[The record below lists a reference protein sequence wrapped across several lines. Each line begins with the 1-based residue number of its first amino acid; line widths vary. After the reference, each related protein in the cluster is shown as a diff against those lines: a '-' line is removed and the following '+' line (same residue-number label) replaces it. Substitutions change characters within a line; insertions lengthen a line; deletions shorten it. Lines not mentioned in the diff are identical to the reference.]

1 MPWEDAV
8 ICNEI
13 IELKYLRSTQT
24 EEQQPSITAKA
35 GQGPDQKEKEPNS
48 PIGTKKQETGDT
60 TVRKSWRKKR
70 TELTKSQWVDLQSWS
85 SEKKRK
91 WNQEGYEKEERRKRV
106 CTEKEKG
113 VEKDDEV
120 NKAISRSVTFAC
132 DGDYLEAARALNN
145 KPLLDPLHPITIKL
159 MEELEKRRDN

>member
-1 MPWEDAV
+1 MV
-8 ICNEI
+8 
-13 IELKYLRSTQT
+13 
-24 EEQQPSITAKA
+24 EEQPITETLSRGKPTSIYK
-35 GQGPDQKEKEPNS
+35 D
-48 PIGTKKQETGDT
+48 TGG
-60 TVRKSWRKKR
+60 
-70 TELTKSQWVDLQSWS
+70 TELTESQWVDLQSWS

-91 WNQEGYEKEERRKRV
+91 WNQEGYEKEERRKRF

-120 NKAISRSVTFAC
+120 NKAISRSVTFAR

-159 MEELEKRRDN
+159 MEELENAAESDMDGSQEILPKSFY